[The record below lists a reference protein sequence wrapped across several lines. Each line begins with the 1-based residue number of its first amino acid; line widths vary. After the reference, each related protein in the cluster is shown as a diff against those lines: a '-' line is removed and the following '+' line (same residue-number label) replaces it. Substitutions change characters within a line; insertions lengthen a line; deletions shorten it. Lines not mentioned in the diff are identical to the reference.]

1 MAPPALPYLVSKAVH
16 KVAASAW
23 FTNSGQIAELVF
35 PCITPRAVLFF
46 LFQDASSS
54 ASRAAFVCVAAV
66 GLVNSL
72 YVGGVVTGTTTSPFM
87 TSQQFRI
94 LAALW
99 TCADHVPQLEPSS
112 VSMFNFERS
121 IVKFFDLGGSLA
133 SKK

>member
-1 MAPPALPYLVSKAVH
+1 M
-16 KVAASAW
+16 
-23 FTNSGQIAELVF
+23 NSGQIAELVF

-46 LFQDASSS
+46 LFHDASSS
-54 ASRAAFVCVAAV
+54 ASRAAFVCVVAV

-72 YVGGVVTGTTTSPFM
+72 YVGGVVTGTITSPFM

-94 LAALW
+94 LAALC

-121 IVKFFDLGGSLA
+121 IVRFFDLGGSLA